1 MEIRSKIPKG
11 TTTSSLRVRYLVA
24 LKFGKVTDTLQIYP
38 TKSFGYRDFWNEVSV
53 TSRSNRK
60 IDHYPLS
67 C

>member
-38 TKSFGYRDFWNEVSV
+38 TKSFG
-53 TSRSNRK
+53 
-60 IDHYPLS
+60 IL
-67 C
+67 